1 MAFWICS
8 SEKEER
14 SSCLTSSRLGGYLAG
29 FRNRAR
35 ISSSAGELTL
45 RVRIDLSRD
54 WFACSNK
61 TSNSTMVVSAVD
73 PAGSENVAR

>member
-29 FRNRAR
+29 RRNRAR
-35 ISSSAGELTL
+35 ISSSSGELTL
-45 RVRIDLSRD
+45 RVRVDLSCD
-54 WFACSNK
+54 CAACSSK
-61 TSNSTMVVSAVD
+61 IPISSMAVSAVES
-73 PAGSENVAR
+73 AVSGNVAR